1 MLIPS
6 KFFMEY
12 KKLLCEKHNFPRE
25 QWIFLGEKPKFQG
38 RRTPPLGNNLVSL
51 GKNLIS
57 RENICYKSFAFIVIL
72 FSFLYILMTYHC
84 KGLGEKYN
92 FVIWNISIRI
102 HMQKLRSSKIS
113 NTFVPYGKLSSFS
126 PRDMI
131 VPQGKEGLSCS
142 PKQLKPLLPRD
153 MIVPHEKPTSPKKK
167 PKFFKETY
175 VLNFLAIT
183 IFSYI

>member
-1 MLIPS
+1 
-6 KFFMEY
+6 
-12 KKLLCEKHNFPRE
+12 
-25 QWIFLGEKPKFQG
+25 
-38 RRTPPLGNNLVSL
+38 
-51 GKNLIS
+51 
-57 RENICYKSFAFIVIL
+57 
-72 FSFLYILMTYHC
+72 
-84 KGLGEKYN
+84 
-92 FVIWNISIRI
+92 
-102 HMQKLRSSKIS
+102 MQKLRSSKIS